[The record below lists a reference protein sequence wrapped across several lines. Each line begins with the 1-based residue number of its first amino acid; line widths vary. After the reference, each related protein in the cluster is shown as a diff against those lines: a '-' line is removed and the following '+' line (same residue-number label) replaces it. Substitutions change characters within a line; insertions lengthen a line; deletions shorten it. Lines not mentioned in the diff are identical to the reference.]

1 MQVSR
6 RWLGPLVLTLCCWG
20 RGCLAATAPTRT
32 ALWRN
37 EYLPCCTAALLLWHS
52 VHVVWEQ
59 CGTSTFVQGSNHSS
73 SSLHTLA
80 RKHVWPTRCV
90 AVALQVRR
98 VAAVEGMEMVS
109 SAPGEP
115 PFFIPMGHC
124 WVLAD
129 NSNLR
134 PEDGEVIDSRS
145 YGHIP
150 FTNVIGRVI
159 YAAAS
164 RTDHGPVRNN
174 PESDEWDGAVVEAEV
189 DVEAM
194 FREGGDSDGEGGE
207 EEVEQDDWTDEH
219 GEGAQG
225 GQQAKG
231 GDAKG
236 QEKKAGN
243 SHKKP

>member
-1 MQVSR
+1 MV
-6 RWLGPLVLTLCCWG
+6 
-20 RGCLAATAPTRT
+20 
-32 ALWRN
+32 
-37 EYLPCCTAALLLWHS
+37 
-52 VHVVWEQ
+52 
-59 CGTSTFVQGSNHSS
+59 
-73 SSLHTLA
+73 
-80 RKHVWPTRCV
+80 
-90 AVALQVRR
+90 LQVRR

-174 PESDEWDGAVVEAEV
+174 PSSDEWDGAVVEAEV

-194 FREGGDSDGEGGE
+194 FREGGDSDVEGAE
-207 EEVEQDDWTDEH
+207 EEVGQDDWTDEH

-225 GQQAKG
+225 GKRAEDGDVKDQKKAKG
-231 GDAKG
+231 EEGKS
-236 QEKKAGN
+236 Q
-243 SHKKP
+243 KKP